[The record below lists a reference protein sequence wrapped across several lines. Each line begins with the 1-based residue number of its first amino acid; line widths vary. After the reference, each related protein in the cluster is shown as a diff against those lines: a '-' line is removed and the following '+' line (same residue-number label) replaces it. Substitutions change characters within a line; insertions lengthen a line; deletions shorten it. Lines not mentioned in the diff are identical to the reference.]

1 MVSVTTYN
9 LKALEIYTSFWTAFK
24 GLLRSVD
31 NNLYPFYF
39 PFISFSV
46 STQQAT
52 KEEQFMD
59 TPQLNDNDNKDT
71 DLAAGVAT

>member
-1 MVSVTTYN
+1 MDLN
-9 LKALEIYTSFWTAFK
+9 
-24 GLLRSVD
+24 
-31 NNLYPFYF
+31 PFYF